1 MVNDT
6 TGILLAG
13 GNSSRMETEKGLVLL
28 NGKPLV
34 EYALESLQSVFKR
47 IIISA
52 NNDAFDGYG
61 WPVVKD
67 VYEGCGPMAG
77 IFAGMQASQTNYVF
91 VLSYDMPFV
100 TTGLIH
106 SLLNKRADFEA
117 VLPFC
122 NNFPIPV
129 CACYNRTILP
139 RLENSI
145 LSKKLKVS
153 QFVEG
158 IRYHYLIP
166 DQSQNDQFYS
176 VNTPSDLQ
184 TAALRF
190 AKS

>member
-52 NNDAFDGYG
+52 NSAIFDGYG

-67 VYEGCGPMAG
+67 QHEGCGPMAG
-77 IFAGMQASQTNYVF
+77 ISAGMKAMQTDFAF

-100 TTGLIH
+100 STGLIRAI
-106 SLLNKRADFEA
+106 LNKRADFEA

-122 NNFPIPV
+122 NNFPVPV

-139 RLENSI
+139 QLENSI
-145 LSKKLKVS
+145 LSQKLKVS

-166 DQSQNDQFYS
+166 DQSQSDQFYS